1 MADGWDVRLTL
12 RNFRFSPAGAAGVVA
27 GRGLAHLYV
36 DGRLVA
42 RLRAPGYRLAG
53 RLRTARHAPGDGPPL
68 RRRRH
73 RVGGGRRTRGEYGRH
88 HRVGAGPGH
97 DAERERAA
105 EGAGP
110 CNDPVTCRGARF
122 TGPRRKGIMK
132 PVPHA
137 TSLRRAP
144 VQRRSAE
151 RLTRILDA
159 CAGLLD
165 EVGYDALST
174 RAVAQRAG
182 VPIGSVYR
190 FFGNKRQMVDALAQ
204 RNLEHYSERIV
215 QRLREAGDGGWREA
229 MDAVLDE
236 YLEMKRTA
244 PGFSLVDFG
253 NQIPVGARQAEPNH
267 RVADRLT
274 ELLSG
279 YLGREPDEDLRRVFL
294 IAVETADTLVH
305 LAFRVAPDGDQKIIE
320 EMREMLRAYLARV
333 LD

>member
-1 MADGWDVRLTL
+1 
-12 RNFRFSPAGAAGVVA
+12 
-27 GRGLAHLYV
+27 
-36 DGRLVA
+36 
-42 RLRAPGYRLAG
+42 
-53 RLRTARHAPGDGPPL
+53 
-68 RRRRH
+68 
-73 RVGGGRRTRGEYGRH
+73 
-88 HRVGAGPGH
+88 
-97 DAERERAA
+97 
-105 EGAGP
+105 
-110 CNDPVTCRGARF
+110 
-122 TGPRRKGIMK
+122 MK

-159 CAGLLD
+159 CADLLD

-174 RAVAQRAG
+174 RAVAERAG

-190 FFGNKRQMVDALAQ
+190 FFGNKKQMADALAQ
-204 RNLEHYSERIV
+204 RNLERYAERV
-215 QRLREAGDGGWREA
+215 TERLKRAGGAGASGPGGAEGRGDWRAA

-236 YLEMKRTA
+236 YLAMKRTA

-253 NQIPVGARQAEPNH
+253 NQIPVGARAEPNH

-274 ELLSG
+274 DLLSG
-279 YLGREPDEDLRRVFL
+279 YLGRRPDEDLRRTFL

-305 LAFRVAPDGDQKIIE
+305 LAFRMDPAGDERVIE
-320 EMREMLRAYLARV
+320 ETRELLRAYLART

>member
-1 MADGWDVRLTL
+1 
-12 RNFRFSPAGAAGVVA
+12 
-27 GRGLAHLYV
+27 
-36 DGRLVA
+36 
-42 RLRAPGYRLAG
+42 
-53 RLRTARHAPGDGPPL
+53 
-68 RRRRH
+68 
-73 RVGGGRRTRGEYGRH
+73 
-88 HRVGAGPGH
+88 
-97 DAERERAA
+97 
-105 EGAGP
+105 
-110 CNDPVTCRGARF
+110 
-122 TGPRRKGIMK
+122 MK

-151 RLTRILDA
+151 RLARILDA
-159 CAGLLD
+159 CADLLD
-165 EVGYDALST
+165 EVGYDDLST

-190 FFGNKRQMVDALAQ
+190 FFGNKRAMADALAQ
-204 RNLEHYSERIV
+204 RNLERYTERVIE
-215 QRLREAGDGGWREA
+215 RLRETGDGDWRAA

-236 YLEMKRTA
+236 YLAMKRTA

-279 YLGREPDEDLRRVFL
+279 YLDREPDEELRRVFL

-305 LAFRVAPDGDQKIIE
+305 LALRVAPEGDQKIIE

>member
-1 MADGWDVRLTL
+1 
-12 RNFRFSPAGAAGVVA
+12 
-27 GRGLAHLYV
+27 
-36 DGRLVA
+36 
-42 RLRAPGYRLAG
+42 
-53 RLRTARHAPGDGPPL
+53 
-68 RRRRH
+68 
-73 RVGGGRRTRGEYGRH
+73 
-88 HRVGAGPGH
+88 
-97 DAERERAA
+97 
-105 EGAGP
+105 
-110 CNDPVTCRGARF
+110 
-122 TGPRRKGIMK
+122 MK
-132 PVPHA
+132 SVPQA

-159 CAGLLD
+159 CADLLD

-190 FFGNKRQMVDALAQ
+190 FFGNKRQMADALAQ
-204 RNLEHYSERIV
+204 RNLERWSERV
-215 QRLREAGDGGWREA
+215 TERLTGAPHGDWRAA

-236 YLEMKRTA
+236 YLAMKRTA

-274 ELLSG
+274 DLLSA
-279 YLGREPDEDLRRVFL
+279 YLDRTPDDDLRRTFL
-294 IAVETADTLVH
+294 IAVETADTLVQ
-305 LAFRVAPDGDQKIIE
+305 LAFRVDPEGDEKVIE
-320 EMREMLRAYLARV
+320 EMRELLRAYLGRV